1 MRSLGKFTLRGMVEP
16 TANTGSY
23 ADNGDLQRI
32 LLFDGRFDTAFKITK
47 VICWNYEPTSTAD
60 GMVLIAT
67 DKAGFEG
74 YNLGVMDAENNMQI
88 GWASCNSITA
98 GVRDTFDII
107 DRDNLVVQDLWIAGY
122 NASTGSKK
130 MNYLIECEKFD
141 VGLNTGAYVMVRNAS
156 QDIQD

>member
-1 MRSLGKFTLRGMVEP
+1 MKSLGKFTLRGAVEP

-32 LLFDGRFDTAFKITK
+32 LLFDGRYDTAFKITR
-47 VICWNYEPTSTAD
+47 IMCWAHAPTSTAD
-60 GMVLIAT
+60 GMVLLAT

-74 YNLGVMDAENNMQI
+74 YNLGTMDADNNMQI
-88 GWASCNSITA
+88 GWASCSSVTA
-98 GVRDTFDII
+98 GVRETFDII

-122 NASTGSKK
+122 NASTGDKR

-141 VGLNTGAYVMVRNAS
+141 VSLNTGAYVMVRNAS